1 MSFSFLL
8 FHKVKILTSNRLG
21 YFSFI
26 VFWISMEYLHLNWDL
41 SWPWLILG
49 NVFASAPSIIQWYE
63 FTGFLGGTF
72 WIILINL
79 LFYSVYYNK
88 YKKKPILF
96 LILTILL
103 PVFVSYY
110 MYLNYEDEND
120 NSLQVLIVQPNV
132 DPYIDKFSKGYAYQ
146 LSDFITLAKKE
157 LTKETQLLLGP
168 ETALLEAVWENKI
181 EATYSVRTFREL
193 QKEFPNLNI
202 MLGATTYKMF
212 ALLEEKTHTARK
224 IRNEDVFYDAYN
236 SAIFIPN
243 ARSVEVYH
251 KSKLVPG
258 AEKMPFPKILDP
270 LAKMI
275 VDLGGISGSL
285 GSSNDANSFLV
296 DSTIVSP
303 LICYES
309 VYGDMELGK
318 TNLLAIITNDGWWKN
333 TAGYKQHFMYAK
345 LRAIEQRKSII
356 RSANTGISG
365 IINSR
370 GDVLQKSCWDESIS
384 FTAKVKI
391 NNSSTFYSQFGDYIG
406 RIASF
411 ISIIFLALSFVNHKL
426 KK

>member
-1 MSFSFLL
+1 M
-8 FHKVKILTSNRLG
+8 
-21 YFSFI
+21 
-26 VFWISMEYLHLNWDL
+26 
-41 SWPWLILG
+41 
-49 NVFASAPSIIQWYE
+49 
-63 FTGFLGGTF
+63 
-72 WIILINL
+72 
-79 LFYSVYYNK
+79 
-88 YKKKPILF
+88 
-96 LILTILL
+96 
-103 PVFVSYY
+103 
-110 MYLNYEDEND
+110 
-120 NSLQVLIVQPNV
+120 
-132 DPYIDKFSKGYAYQ
+132 
-146 LSDFITLAKKE
+146 
-157 LTKETQLLLGP
+157 TKETQLLLGP

-212 ALLEEKTHTARK
+212 ALLEEKTQTARK

-258 AEKMPFPKILDP
+258 AEKMPFPRILDP

-356 RSANTGISG
+356 RCANTGISG

-370 GDVLQKSCWDESIS
+370 GDVLRKSCWDESIS
-384 FTAKVKI
+384 FKANVKI